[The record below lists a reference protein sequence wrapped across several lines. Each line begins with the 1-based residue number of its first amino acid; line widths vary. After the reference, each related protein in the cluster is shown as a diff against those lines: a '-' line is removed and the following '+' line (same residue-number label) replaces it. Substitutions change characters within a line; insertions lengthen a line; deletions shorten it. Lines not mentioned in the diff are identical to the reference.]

1 MTTALFSNRALI
13 AFIGVVVVFLLGT
26 ILIPGFGSVFSVR
39 AMLILASLLAIAAL
53 GQTLVMILGG
63 IDLSIPFVIGFANVV
78 FASLYGSGMPALL
91 ALLIVIGCAAA
102 IGAMSGA
109 LSAGLSIHPLIVTLG
124 VGTVV
129 QAAVQLWTRGLPTG
143 SAPPFINDFVSL
155 GGTIGPLPF
164 PWLIPFTA
172 ALTLGCVFVLHRT
185 VYGRRLYALGSNLK
199 AAELALVRPVAMW
212 MTTFAVSA
220 VFAALA
226 GVLLVGFT
234 GSSSATVGT
243 PYLFQTVSAVVIGG
257 TALVGGRGGF
267 VGTVAG
273 AVVLV
278 ELRTLL
284 IGLGLSEAMVQSAL
298 GLLIL
303 LLVAAYGRDQHIRN
317 LI

>member
-1 MTTALFSNRALI
+1 MMTSLASNRALI
-13 AFIGVVVVFLLGT
+13 AFVGAVVVFLLGT
-26 ILIPGFGSVFSVR
+26 LLIPGFGSLFSVR
-39 AMLILASLLAIAAL
+39 AILILASLLAIAAL

-78 FASLYGSGMPALL
+78 FASLYGGGMPAVP
-91 ALLIVIGCAAA
+91 AFLIVIAAA
-102 IGAMSGA
+102 ACIGA
-109 LSAGLSIHPLIVTLG
+109 LSGGLSAVLSIHPLIVTLG

-129 QAAVQLWTRGLPTG
+129 QASVQIWTRGLPTG

-164 PWLIPFTA
+164 PWLIPFTL
-172 ALTLGCVFVLHRT
+172 ALTLGSLFVLQRT

-212 MTTFAVSA
+212 MITFALSA

-226 GVLLVGFT
+226 GILLLGFT
-234 GSSSATVGT
+234 GSSSATVGA

-257 TALVGGRGGF
+257 TALIGGRGGF
-267 VGTVAG
+267 VGTLAG
-273 AVVLV
+273 AIVLV

-284 IGLGLSEAMVQSAL
+284 IGLGLSETLVQSAL
-298 GLLIL
+298 GVLIIA
-303 LLVAAYGRDQHIRN
+303 LVAAYGRDQHIRN

>member
-1 MTTALFSNRALI
+1 MKTSVASNRALI
-13 AFIGVVVVFLLGT
+13 AFIGVAVVFLLGM
-26 ILIPGFGSVFSVR
+26 LFIPGFGSLFSVR

-78 FASLYGSGMPALL
+78 FASLYGNGMPAVVS
-91 ALLIVIGCAAA
+91 LLIVIALAAC
-102 IGAMSGA
+102 IGAISGG

-124 VGTVV
+124 IGTVV
-129 QAAVQLWTRGLPTG
+129 QAGVQIWTRGLPTG
-143 SAPPFINDFVSL
+143 SAPPFINEFVSL

-164 PWLIPFTA
+164 PWLIPFTL
-172 ALTLGCVFVLHRT
+172 ALTLGCRFVLQRT
-185 VYGRRLYALGSNLK
+185 VYGRRLYALGSNLR

-212 MTTFAVSA
+212 MTTFALSA

-226 GVLLVGFT
+226 GILFLGFT

-257 TALVGGRGGF
+257 TALIGGRGGF

-284 IGLGLSEAMVQSAL
+284 IGLGLSEALVQSAL
-298 GLLIL
+298 GILIL
-303 LLVAAYGRDQHIRN
+303 ALVAAYGRDQHIRN